1 MTKKVVNL
9 LLLTLVCLS
18 VFLFP
23 GCEKTIQKSTSEDTT
38 LEKRKVAISE
48 KIKRTNSSLDMMTS
62 VLQNEWSS
70 LFVQKNEEELFKKYS
85 TITWHVTSQD
95 KEKLK
100 NNLSKHQDYL
110 RYVELYKNKTLP
122 ALEARVKEM
131 KASEVLSQ
139 ETNESGYEINVAYRL
154 KLNDNKEKDITLKTQ
169 IFSNLEYFS
178 PLFNIDGSQSVSLP
192 LAKTEKEE
200 LQRKYFYNLASWKT
214 RELTHE
220 ELLELLKF

>member
-9 LLLTLVCLS
+9 LLLTLVCLI
-18 VFLFP
+18 VFLFA

-48 KIKRTNSSLDMMTS
+48 KIKRTNSSLDIMTS

-110 RYVELYKNKTLP
+110 SYVELYQNKTLP
-122 ALEARVKEM
+122 ALEAKVKEM
-131 KASEVLSQ
+131 KVSEVLSQ
-139 ETNESGYEINVAYRL
+139 ETNESGYEINVVYRL

-192 LAKTEKEE
+192 LANTEKEE